1 MNQILATEKTK
12 KSNKQTDIK
21 NIIMFFAISLIIFG
35 IVLSGEGTYAIYKS
49 IEDTK
54 PSNIPKVTIQRV
66 NDEAIVNIKH
76 NKQIMKISYSW
87 DNGEE
92 NVVPIND
99 YTAQETITLLEH
111 NSTLKLIVEDITG
124 KQITYQEEFLL
135 DGVDITKPTIQINT
149 SNGSNKMVIIAKDE
163 TAMLRMTYQW
173 EGEEEKTFYAETNN
187 EKELTQELIL
197 TPGSKIIRVIAEDL
211 NGNIEEIEKE
221 VVISTSKPTMSVL
234 KDGNQVIFE
243 AKDQDGIKD
252 ILVNLNGETY
262 SAKDINLKEVK
273 VGPLTLKEGNNILS
287 IEVTNVN
294 GYTESAATE
303 LMYNSQ

>member
-21 NIIMFFAISLIIFG
+21 NVIMFFAISLIIFG
-35 IVLSGEGTYAIYKS
+35 LVLSGEGTYAIYKN
-49 IEDTK
+49 IEDAK
-54 PSNIPKVTIQRV
+54 PSNIPTVTMERI
-66 NDEAIVNIKH
+66 NDEIIVNIKH
-76 NKQIMKISYSW
+76 NAQIMKISYSW

-99 YTAQETITLLEH
+99 YIAQERIILLGY
-111 NSTLKLIVEDITG
+111 NSTLNLKVEDING
-124 KQITYQEEFLL
+124 KQIIYQKEFLL

-163 TAMLRMTYQW
+163 TAISKMTYQW
-173 EGEEEKTFYAETNN
+173 EGEEERTVYAETNN
-187 EKELTQELIL
+187 EKELEQEVIL
-197 TPGSKIIRVIAEDL
+197 TPGNKIIKVIAEDL
-211 NGNIEEIEKE
+211 NGNIEELEKE

-234 KDGNQVIFE
+234 KNGNQVIFE
-243 AKDQDGIKD
+243 AKDQDGVRD

-303 LMYNSQ
+303 LMYSSQ